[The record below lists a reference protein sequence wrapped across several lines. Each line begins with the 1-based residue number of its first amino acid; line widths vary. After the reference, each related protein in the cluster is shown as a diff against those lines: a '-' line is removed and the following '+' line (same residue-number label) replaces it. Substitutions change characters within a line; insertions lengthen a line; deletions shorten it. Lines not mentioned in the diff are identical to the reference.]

1 MDFKNATV
9 TYNIKNGV
17 KQSIQVRYPE
27 DSNGSRRVLSVPLD
41 EDNRHYQAILKWVAE
56 GNTIDEA
63 DA

>member
-41 EDNRHYQAILKWVAE
+41 EDNRHYQAILKWVAK

>member
-41 EDNRHYQAILKWVAE
+41 EDNRHYQAIMQWVAE
-56 GNTIDEA
+56 GNTIEEA
-63 DA
+63 E